1 MYTYFMLLHLLGLL
15 SALYLWL
22 TIADDCLLSY
32 SIMHC
37 VWGLHYDSC
46 ILRVKWVS
54 KVQSVLASCP
64 FGSETYIW
72 HVPDPHEHPLTLP
85 AMTCIFMTHRARLPS
100 ARRSSLLAL
109 HGAGCAVLRCEPI
122 RAYLPL
128 NGVKPMP
135 LKDTTRSAFA

>member
-64 FGSETYIW
+64 FGFGDL
-72 HVPDPHEHPLTLP
+72 H
-85 AMTCIFMTHRARLPS
+85 MARP
-100 ARRSSLLAL
+100 RSSRTPTHASCHDL
-109 HGAGCAVLRCEPI
+109 HLHDTPCEASLCATEFV
-122 RAYLPL
+122 AS
-128 NGVKPMP
+128 
-135 LKDTTRSAFA
+135 TTRSRLRRAPLRTHPCISTTERC